1 MSYLKR
7 YLLLLAFCLSTPIW
21 AADIMAQ
28 ASNGAMVI
36 LHDDGRWE
44 YYKNNSQ
51 IRDVRP
57 DAIPEDAKYQVNV
70 KYESADQLR
79 TDLRMAL
86 DAEFATEEEIV
97 DSLRSIPK
105 GGIVY
110 FQVATSQIKKGIVR
124 KFNYAIYDGG
134 KKPIFTKQVADS
146 SATPSGELGVSNL
159 LVVPLKKKVKG
170 KVLKARVVNPAGY
183 QSLEFEI
190 PVK

>member
-1 MSYLKR
+1 
-7 YLLLLAFCLSTPIW
+7 
-21 AADIMAQ
+21 MAQ

-86 DAEFATEEEIV
+86 DA
-97 DSLRSIPK
+97 
-105 GGIVY
+105 
-110 FQVATSQIKKGIVR
+110 
-124 KFNYAIYDGG
+124 
-134 KKPIFTKQVADS
+134 
-146 SATPSGELGVSNL
+146 
-159 LVVPLKKKVKG
+159 
-170 KVLKARVVNPAGY
+170 
-183 QSLEFEI
+183 
-190 PVK
+190 